1 MDETGSASGDQED
14 EPAEYLA
21 ERLREAIATEPE
33 VHELGIVVRVTGR
46 SVLLS
51 GSASTPAQRD
61 AITRLVQRLA
71 PDHEVVNEVDVPPM
85 SPPGG
90 VEELR

>member
-1 MDETGSASGDQED
+1 MNATGFQPGEHG

-21 ERLREAIATEPE
+21 ERIREAIATEPD
-33 VHELGIVVRVTGR
+33 VHQLGILVNVTGMR
-46 SVLLS
+46 VLLS

-71 PDHEVVNEVDVPPM
+71 PDLEVVNEVGVPSM
-85 SPPGG
+85 APPSG